1 MADYLNKRPMLLC
14 ALIASALCI
23 VGFYSQSAVFFCGLA
38 LTVLFFI
45 ALYHRC
51 NPSLLAVLLLSPCV
65 AVSVLLN
72 SLNIR
77 AAEGAADTPVHGFF
91 TVAAEPENHGVGESA
106 VLEVIDCDGLKK
118 GTRLQLYYYAD
129 DICDIS
135 YGDRIEAE
143 LELSEMSDKYKK
155 SFYSEGIYLY
165 AYPRSAETVGRD
177 PVLKAAGSVRNY
189 IRGILFSSM
198 DYDEA
203 ATLTAITIGDRSFF
217 SDKFYSNVKSA
228 GVSHIMVVSG
238 MHLSVIVALTA
249 CAVKKFFYNKYLRV
263 MIMLATVLFMSAVC
277 GFTKSVLRA
286 GFCSLF
292 LGLGILLER
301 ENTAENSLGS
311 AAVLLYLV
319 SPCTI
324 FSISFQLSI
333 LSTLGIVAVA
343 MPCLAY
349 INENRLIKS
358 RALFTVASAVTVT
371 LSATLFTMPVSIYT
385 FGYISL
391 VSVPVNLL
399 IGAVSGIAL
408 QLSVIGL
415 LLSLIPISFN
425 PVLCAAEFSA
435 SYMNG
440 VINRFG
446 GLPFATANVG
456 TAEFWASLGALAGV
470 ICLLLFFSKR
480 IERGRLKAL
489 YAKITKEGGRKLKW
503 Q

>member
-14 ALIASALCI
+14 ALIASVLCI

-38 LTVLFFI
+38 LAVLFFI
-45 ALYHRC
+45 ALYHRRS
-51 NPSLLAVLLLSPCV
+51 PSQLAVLLLSFCV
-65 AVSVLLN
+65 TVAVLLN
-72 SLNIR
+72 SFNIS
-77 AAEGAADTPVHGFF
+77 AAENAADTLVNGVF
-91 TVAAEPENHGVGESA
+91 TVATEPENHGVGESA
-106 VLEVIDCDGLKK
+106 VLETIDCDGLKK
-118 GTRLQLYYYAD
+118 GARLQLYYYKD
-129 DICDIS
+129 DICEIS

-143 LELSEMSDKYKK
+143 LELSEMAEKYKK
-155 SFYSEGIYLY
+155 SFYSERIYLY
-165 AYPRSAETVGRD
+165 AYPSSVTVVGRD
-177 PVLKAAGSVRNY
+177 PVLKSAGSVRNY
-189 IRGILFSSM
+189 VRDTLFSSVS
-198 DYDEA
+198 YDEA

-217 SDKFYSNVKSA
+217 SDEFYANVKNA

-249 CAVKKFFYNKYLRV
+249 CAVKRFFYNKYLRV
-263 MIMLATVLFMSAVC
+263 FIMLATVLFMSAVC

-311 AAVLLYLV
+311 AAVLLYIA
-319 SPCTI
+319 SPCTV

-371 LSATLFTMPVSIYT
+371 LAATLFTIPVSIHT

-415 LLSLIPISFN
+415 LLSLIPMSFN

-435 SYMNG
+435 SYING

-456 TAEFWASLGALAGV
+456 AAEFWASLGAVAGV
-470 ICLLLFFSKR
+470 IYLLLFFAKR
-480 IERGRLKAL
+480 IERGKLKIL
-489 YAKITKEGGRKLKW
+489 YAKIMKEGGRKLKW